1 MVMSTM
7 IAIKNAQVS
16 IGHSL
21 DRGPISIDLISEA
34 HFLITGQTRS
44 GKSVFTYAL
53 LSQLALM
60 PHVRVVGV
68 DFSGILLRPFAQRI
82 PDPYVINGGDD
93 VEGAVAALEW
103 LKREMDRRNHLLSKS
118 DLDKWNEFSASFPL
132 IVCVLE
138 EFPGTVARLKAADAG
153 KKPAERLLPRWQALV
168 ASLMAEG
175 AKAGVRLILIA
186 QRPDAEI
193 IGGAARENM
202 PVRVAFKQSSSEAY
216 RMMYPDIE
224 TPEIERVKIQPPGVG
239 LFESPRLSRRI
250 FKGPYVDYADY
261 VRHVRSC
268 DLNYLRDLAVDRRFR
283 LEVAEEWPEIGD
295 PG

>member
-1 MVMSTM
+1 MSMMTTN
-7 IAIKNAQVS
+7 KNAQVS

-21 DRGPISIDLISEA
+21 DRGPISIDLVSEA
-34 HFLITGQTRS
+34 HCLITGQTRS
-44 GKSVFTYAL
+44 GKSVFTYSL

-82 PDPYVINGGDD
+82 PDPQVVNGGDD
-93 VEGAVAALEW
+93 VPAAIRVLTW
-103 LKREMDRRNHLLSKS
+103 LKGEMDRRNDALSKS
-118 DLDKWNEFSASFPL
+118 DLDKWSEFSPAFPL
-132 IVCVLE
+132 ICCVLE
-138 EFPGTVARLKAADAG
+138 EFPGTVARIKAADAG

-175 AKAGVRLILIA
+175 AKAGIRLILIA
-186 QRPDAEI
+186 QRPDAEVV
-193 IGGAARENM
+193 GGAARENM

-216 RMMYPDIE
+216 RMLYPDIE
-224 TPEIERVKIQPPGVG
+224 PAEVERVKMQPPGVG
-239 LFESPRLSRRI
+239 MFESPRLSRRI
-250 FKGPYVDYADY
+250 FKGPYVDYSDY

-268 DLNYLRDLAVDRRFR
+268 DLDYLRNLSVDRRFR
-283 LEVAEEWPEIGD
+283 LEVAAEWPEIGD

>member
-1 MVMSTM
+1 MVMSLM
-7 IAIKNAQVS
+7 IAFKNAQVS
-16 IGHSL
+16 IGQSL
-21 DRGPISIDLISEA
+21 DRGPISVDLVSEA
-34 HFLITGQTRS
+34 HCLITGQTRS
-44 GKSVFTYAL
+44 GKSVFNYAL

-82 PDPYVINGGDD
+82 PDPQVVNGGDD
-93 VEGAVAALEW
+93 VEAAVAVLEW
-103 LKREMDRRNHLLSKS
+103 LKGEMDRRNAALSNS
-118 DLDKWNEFSASFPL
+118 YFDKWSKFSPAAPL

-138 EFPGTVARLKAADAG
+138 EYPGTVARLKAADAG
-153 KKPAERLLPRWQALV
+153 RKPADRLLPRWQALV

-175 AKAGVRLILIA
+175 AKAGIRLILIA

-193 IGGAARENM
+193 VGGAARENM
-202 PVRVAFKQSSSEAY
+202 PLRIAFKQAGAEAY
-216 RMMYPDIE
+216 RMMYPDIAS
-224 TPEIERVKIQPPGVG
+224 PEIERAKMQPPGVG

-250 FKGPYVDYADY
+250 FKGPFVDYADY

-268 DLNYLRDLAVDRRFR
+268 DLNYLRDLSVDRRFR

>member
-1 MVMSTM
+1 MVMNMMTVN
-7 IAIKNAQVS
+7 KNAQVS

-21 DRGPISIDLISEA
+21 DRGPISVDLVSEA

-82 PDPYVINGGDD
+82 PDPQVVNGGDD
-93 VEGAVAALEW
+93 VPAAIRVLTW
-103 LKREMDRRNHLLSKS
+103 LKGEMDRRNDALSKS
-118 DLDKWNEFSASFPL
+118 DLDKWSEFSPAFPL
-132 IVCVLE
+132 ICCVLE
-138 EFPGTVARLKAADAG
+138 EFPGTVARIKAADAG

-175 AKAGVRLILIA
+175 AKAGIRLILIA
-186 QRPDAEI
+186 QRPDAEVV
-193 IGGAARENM
+193 GGAARENM

-216 RMMYPDIE
+216 RMLYPDIE
-224 TPEIERVKIQPPGVG
+224 SAEVERVKMQPPGVG
-239 LFESPRLSRRI
+239 MFESPRLSRRI
-250 FKGPYVDYADY
+250 FKGPYVDYSDY

-268 DLNYLRDLAVDRRFR
+268 DLDYLRNLSVDRRFR
-283 LEVAEEWPEIGD
+283 LEVSEEWPEIGD

>member
-1 MVMSTM
+1 MMTVN
-7 IAIKNAQVS
+7 KNARVS

-21 DRGPISIDLISEA
+21 DRGPIAIDLVSEA
-34 HFLITGQTRS
+34 HCLITGQTRS
-44 GKSVFTYAL
+44 GKSVFTYSL

-82 PDPYVINGGDD
+82 PDPQVVNGGDN
-93 VEGAVAALEW
+93 VEAAVGVLEW
-103 LKREMDRRNHLLSKS
+103 LKAEMDRRNGALSES
-118 DLDKWNEFSASFPL
+118 VADKWGEFSPAFPL
-132 IVCVLE
+132 LVCVLE
-138 EFPGTVARLKAADAG
+138 EYPGTVARLKATDTG
-153 KKPAERLLPRWQALV
+153 KKPGDRLLPRWQALV

-175 AKAGVRLILIA
+175 AKAGIRLILIA
-186 QRPDAEI
+186 QRPDAEVV
-193 IGGAARENM
+193 GGAARENM
-202 PVRVAFKQSSSEAY
+202 PVRIAFKASSGEAY
-216 RMMYPDIE
+216 RMMYPDIAP
-224 TPEIERVKIQPPGVG
+224 PEIERAKMQPPGVG
-239 LFESPRLSRRI
+239 LFEAPRLDRRI
-250 FKGPYVDYADY
+250 FKGPFVDYADY

>member
-1 MVMSTM
+1 MSLM
-7 IAIKNAQVS
+7 IAFKNAQVS

-21 DRGPISIDLISEA
+21 DRGPISVDLVSEA

-68 DFSGILLRPFAQRI
+68 DFSGILMRPFAQRI
-82 PDPYVINGGDD
+82 PDPQVVNGGDD
-93 VEGAVAALEW
+93 AEKAVQMLTW
-103 LKREMDRRNHLLSKS
+103 LKSEMDRRNARLAETS
-118 DLDKWNEFSASFPL
+118 LDKWSEFSPGFPL
-132 IVCVLE
+132 ICCVLE
-138 EFPGTVARLKAADAG
+138 EFPGTVARIKAADAG
-153 KKPAERLLPRWQALV
+153 KKPADRLLPRWQALV

-175 AKAGVRLILIA
+175 AKAGIRLILIA

-193 IGGAARENM
+193 VGGAARENM
-202 PVRVAFKQSSSEAY
+202 PVRIAFKQSSGEAY
-216 RMMYPDIE
+216 RMLYPDIE
-224 TPEIERVKIQPPGVG
+224 SAEIERVKMQPPGVG
-239 LFESPRLSRRI
+239 MFESPRLSRRI
-250 FKGPYVDYADY
+250 FKGPYVDYAAY

>member
-1 MVMSTM
+1 MVMSLM
-7 IAIKNAQVS
+7 IAFKNAQVS

-21 DRGPISIDLISEA
+21 DRGPIAIDLVSEA
-34 HFLITGQTRS
+34 HCLITGQTRS

-82 PDPYVINGGDD
+82 PDPQVVNGGDD
-93 VEGAVAALEW
+93 VEAAVGVLTW
-103 LKREMDRRNHLLSKS
+103 LKSEMDRRNHLLSKS

-138 EFPGTVARLKAADAG
+138 EYPGTVARLKAADTG
-153 KKPAERLLPRWQALV
+153 KKPGERLLPRWQALV

-202 PVRVAFKQSSSEAY
+202 PVRIAFKQSSAEAY
-216 RMMYPDIE
+216 RMMYPDIAPAE
-224 TPEIERVKIQPPGVG
+224 VERAKMQPPGVG
-239 LFESPRLSRRI
+239 IFESPRLARRI
-250 FKGPYVDYADY
+250 FKGPFVDYADY

-268 DLNYLRDLAVDRRFR
+268 DLYYLRDLAVDRRFR

>member
-1 MVMSTM
+1 MMVVN
-7 IAIKNAQVS
+7 KNARVS
-16 IGHSL
+16 IGQSL
-21 DRGPISIDLISEA
+21 DRGPISIDLVSEA
-34 HFLITGQTRS
+34 HSLIAGQTRS
-44 GKSVFTYAL
+44 GKSVFTYSV
-53 LSQLALM
+53 LSQLAMM

-82 PDPYVINGGDD
+82 PDPQVVNGGDN
-93 VEGAVAALEW
+93 VEAAVGVLAW
-103 LKREMDRRNHLLSKS
+103 LKGEMDRRNQLLSKGY
-118 DLDKWNEFSASFPL
+118 LDKWNEFSPSFPL

-138 EFPGTVARLKAADAG
+138 EYPGTVARLKAADAG
-153 KKPAERLLPRWQALV
+153 KKPADRLLPRWQALV

-175 AKAGVRLILIA
+175 AKAGIRLILIA

-193 IGGAARENM
+193 VGGAARENM
-202 PVRVAFKQSSSEAY
+202 PVRVAFKQSSGEAY

-224 TPEIERVKIQPPGVG
+224 PPEIERVKVQPPGVG

-250 FKGPYVDYADY
+250 FKGAYIEYSDY

-268 DLNYLRDLAVDRRFR
+268 DLDYLRNLSVDRRFR
-283 LEVAEEWPEIGD
+283 LEVAEAWPEIGD